1 MITTRSSGSLLLA
14 LLVGGTVFAAGYW
27 MAARGRIPAN
37 RHPGDDLA
45 WVCRE
50 FQLTDAEVERIRS
63 LHNGYKPK
71 CEEMA
76 ARIAAKNRELEAALV
91 GATNVSPAVE
101 RGLAEVATLRA
112 ECQAQML
119 RHFQE
124 VARTMPSA
132 QGARYFAEMQRLTL
146 ELHAELEDAVIQS
159 THHEHP

>member
-1 MITTRSSGSLLLA
+1 MIPTRSSGSLLFT
-14 LLVGGTVFAAGYW
+14 LLVGCAVFAAGYW
-27 MAARGRIPAN
+27 MAARGRISANGHPA
-37 RHPGDDLA
+37 DELA

-50 FQLTDAEVERIRS
+50 FQLTDGEMARIRS

-76 ARIAAKNRELEAALV
+76 ARMAAKNREQAALA
-91 GATNVSPAVE
+91 GATNVSPEVE

-119 RHFQE
+119 RHFQQ

-132 QGARYFAEMQRLTL
+132 QGARYLAEMQRLTL
-146 ELHAELEDAVIQS
+146 ELHAEVENAVIQS

>member
-1 MITTRSSGSLLLA
+1 
-14 LLVGGTVFAAGYW
+14 
-27 MAARGRIPAN
+27 
-37 RHPGDDLA
+37 
-45 WVCRE
+45 
-50 FQLTDAEVERIRS
+50 
-63 LHNGYKPK
+63 
-71 CEEMA
+71 
-76 ARIAAKNRELEAALV
+76 IAAKNLELEAALV
-91 GATNVSPAVE
+91 GATNVSPAVK

-132 QGARYFAEMQRLTL
+132 QGARYFAEMQRVTP